1 MARVDLTGVVKIY
14 DGGVLAVSDFYL
26 EIADRAFVIFV
37 GPSGCGK
44 STTLRMIAGL
54 EAITGGEIAID
65 GRVINDVKPAERDI
79 AMVFQNY
86 ALYPHM
92 TVFENMA
99 FSLTLK
105 KLPKR
110 EIRSRVEAAAKRL
123 EVSHLLS
130 RFPQALS
137 GGERQRVALGR
148 ALVRHPKAFLF
159 DEPLSNLDA
168 RLRATMRA
176 ELRELH
182 RRLGATFIYVT
193 HDQIEAMTMG
203 DMIVVMHEGVI
214 QQAASPREIYER
226 PRNVFV
232 ATFIGTPQM
241 NLFEGTLREVEG
253 SICAAF
259 EELCVPLDEEMAKTQ
274 AVKDS
279 IGKPITFGLRP
290 MDIYEAS
297 FREARSAWEITLS
310 LQRRELLGAEVN
322 LYFQLDAL
330 EFTAVVG
337 SQTKAQEGEQ
347 VKLVFD
353 MEKLHIFDTESGM
366 SIVHGHS

>member
-1 MARVDLTGVVKIY
+1 MAQVDLTGVKKVY
-14 DGGVLAVSDFYL
+14 DGGVLAVADFNL
-26 EIADRAFVIFV
+26 TIEDRAFVIFV

-54 EAITGGEIAID
+54 EAITAGEIAID
-65 GRVINDVKPAERDI
+65 GRVINDVKPADRDI

-110 EIRSRVEAAAKRL
+110 EIRQRVEAAAKRL

-130 RFPQALS
+130 RFPGALS

-168 RLRATMRA
+168 RLRTTMRG
-176 ELRELH
+176 ELKALH

-203 DMIVVMHEGVI
+203 DVIVVMHEGLI
-214 QQAASPREIYER
+214 QQAASPEEIYNR

-241 NLFEGTLREVEG
+241 NLFEGTIREVDG
-253 SICAAF
+253 TICADF
-259 EELCVPLDEEMAKTQ
+259 GGLCFPLDEAMAKVQ
-274 AVKDS
+274 AVREA
-279 IGKPITFGLRP
+279 IGKPLTFGLRP
-290 MDIYEAS
+290 TDINEAS
-297 FREARSAWEITLS
+297 SGAVDSKWGITLP

-322 LYFQLDAL
+322 LYFERGELA
-330 EFTAVVG
+330 FTAVM
-337 SQTKAQEGEQ
+337 SNETKVQDGDQ
-347 VKLVFD
+347 VSLVFD
-353 MEKLHIFDTESGM
+353 LEKLHIFDRESGL

>member
-1 MARVDLTGVVKIY
+1 MAQVDLTGVVKIY
-14 DGGVLAVSDFYL
+14 DGGVLAVSDFNL
-26 EIADRAFVIFV
+26 TIADRAFVIFV

-54 EAITGGEIAID
+54 EAITEGEIAID
-65 GRVINDVKPAERDI
+65 GRVINDVKPADRDI

-110 EIRSRVEAAAKRL
+110 EIRKRVEAAAKRL
-123 EVSHLLS
+123 EVSHLLR
-130 RFPQALS
+130 RFPAALS

-168 RLRATMRA
+168 RLRATMRG
-176 ELRELH
+176 ELKALH

-203 DMIVVMHEGVI
+203 DLIVVMHEGVI
-214 QQAASPREIYER
+214 QQAASPEEVYNR

-241 NLFEGTLREVEG
+241 NLFEGTLREVDG

-259 EELCVPLDEEMAKTQ
+259 GDFCFPLDESMAKVET
-274 AVKDS
+274 VRDS
-279 IGKPITFGLRP
+279 IGKALTFGLRP
-290 MDIYEAS
+290 TDVYEAS
-297 FREARSAWEITLS
+297 SEEGKAQWKLTLP

-322 LYFQLDAL
+322 LYFQLGDL
-330 EFTAVVG
+330 DFTAVVG
-337 SQTKAQEGEQ
+337 NETKVREGDQ
-347 VKLVFD
+347 VPLIFD
-353 MEKLHIFDTESGM
+353 MEKLHIFDTESGL

>member
-1 MARVDLTGVVKIY
+1 MAQVDLTGVVKVY
-14 DGGVLAVSDFYL
+14 DGGVTAVSDFNL
-26 EIADRAFVIFV
+26 EIRDRAFVVFV

-54 EAITGGEIAID
+54 EAITAGEIAID
-65 GRVINDVKPAERDI
+65 GRVVNDVKPAERDI

-99 FSLTLK
+99 FSLTIK

-110 EIRSRVEAAAKRL
+110 EIRARVEAAAKRL
-123 EVSHLLS
+123 EISHLLS
-130 RFPQALS
+130 RFPEALS

-176 ELRELH
+176 ELKELH

-193 HDQIEAMTMG
+193 HDQVEAMTMG

-214 QQAASPREIYER
+214 QQAASPQEVYER

-241 NLFEGTLREVEG
+241 NLFEGTLREVNG
-253 SICAAF
+253 ALCAAF
-259 EELCVPLDEEMAKTQ
+259 GELCLPLDAKMAERGS
-274 AVKDS
+274 VRDF
-279 IGKPITFGLRP
+279 IGKTVTFGLRP
-290 MDIYEAS
+290 TDLHDERLQGAPP
-297 FREARSAWEITLS
+297 EWEVTLP
-310 LQRRELLGAEVN
+310 LQGRELLGAEVN
-322 LYFQLDAL
+322 LYFQAGAL

-337 SQTKAQEGEQ
+337 NQTKAQAGDQ
-347 VKLVFD
+347 VQLSFD
-353 MEKLHIFDTESGM
+353 MGKLHIFDAESGQ
-366 SIVHGHS
+366 SIVHGRA

>member
-1 MARVDLTGVVKIY
+1 MAQVDLTGVVKIY
-14 DGGVLAVSDFYL
+14 DGGVLAVSDFNL
-26 EIADRAFVIFV
+26 TIADRAFVVFV

-54 EAITGGEIAID
+54 EAITAGEIAID

-110 EIRSRVEAAAKRL
+110 EIRQRVEAAAKRL

-168 RLRATMRA
+168 RLRATMRG

-203 DMIVVMHEGVI
+203 DMIVVMHEGLI
-214 QQAASPREIYER
+214 QQAAPPRAIYER

-241 NLFEGTLREVEG
+241 NLFDGTLREVDG
-253 SICAAF
+253 TLCAVF
-259 EELCVPLDEEMAKTQ
+259 GEFCFPLDESMAKVQ
-274 AVKDS
+274 AVKDFV
-279 IGKPITFGLRP
+279 GKPVTFGLRP
-290 MDIYEAS
+290 TDLHEAGS
-297 FREARSAWEITLS
+297 KERDSQWEITLP

-322 LYFQLDAL
+322 LYFEFGDL
-330 EFTAVVG
+330 EFSAVVG
-337 SQTKAQEGEQ
+337 NETKAQAGDQ
-347 VKLVFD
+347 VPLVFD
-353 MEKLHIFDTESGM
+353 MEKLHIFDAESGL
-366 SIVHGHS
+366 SIVHGHM